1 MELRQLRHF
10 LALAEEQNF
19 TRAAQREHIVQSGL
33 SNSIHALERE
43 LESPL
48 YVRGSR
54 PIRLT
59 AAGFALEGP
68 ARRTV
73 SSAGYARQAVRDTR
87 EAITGILRVGA
98 MQLAEHV
105 VPLTEYVARFTRDYP
120 GITVEIRQLA
130 ALDMLAMVEAGEL
143 DCAIVP
149 APPSRGHRLRLVKL
163 GREPMKLAVN
173 PAHPLAGEKTVR
185 LSQLEHERFVEVPPS
200 WTSRLLND
208 AAFAGRGIG
217 RRVVCEA
224 NSWDLVLQLVGAGVG
239 VGIVPG
245 ELSHTTIADPT
256 PSVLLKPLADVQLE
270 RHLHLA
276 FSSVGELAPAV
287 TRFIDEIAQIR
298 NDKLPRPAT
307 DSISNS
313 DEDD

>member
-19 TRAAQREHIVQSGL
+19 TRAAEREHIVQSGL
-33 SNSIHALERE
+33 SNSIHSLERE
-43 LESPL
+43 LETPL
-48 YVRGSR
+48 YVRGTR

-68 ARRTV
+68 ARRTI
-73 SSAGYARQAVRDTR
+73 SSAGYAHQAVRDTR
-87 EAITGILRVGA
+87 EAITGTLRVGA

-105 VPLTEYVARFTRDYP
+105 VPLTEYVARFARDYP
-120 GITVEIRQLA
+120 GITVEIHQLA

-149 APPSRGHRLRLVKL
+149 APPSAGHRLRLVKL

-185 LSQLEHERFVEVPPS
+185 LSQLEHERFVEVPLT

-208 AAFAGRGIG
+208 AAFAGRGLG
-217 RRVVCEA
+217 RSIVCEA
-224 NSWDLVLQLVGAGVG
+224 NSWDLILQLVGAGVG

-245 ELSHTTIADPT
+245 GLSHPTIADPT

-276 FSSVGELAPAV
+276 FPSVGELAPAV
-287 TRFIDEIAQIR
+287 TRFIDEISHIR
-298 NDKLPRPAT
+298 NDKPPRPAT

>member
-33 SNSIHALERE
+33 SNSIHSLERE
-43 LESPL
+43 LETPL
-48 YVRGSR
+48 YVRHSR

-68 ARRTV
+68 ARRTI
-73 SSAGYARQAVRDTR
+73 STAGYALQAVRDTR
-87 EAITGILRVGA
+87 DAITGTLRVGA
-98 MQLAEHV
+98 MQSAEHI
-105 VPLTEYVARFTRDYP
+105 VPLATYIARFARDYP
-120 GITVEIRQLA
+120 GITVEIRQLGA
-130 ALDMLAMVEAGEL
+130 VEMLAMVEAGEL

-149 APPSRGHRLRLVKL
+149 APPSVGHRLRLVKL

-173 PAHPLAGEKTVR
+173 PAHPLAGQKTVR
-185 LSQLEHERFVEVPPS
+185 LSQLEHDRFVEVPVT

-208 AAFAGRGIG
+208 AAFAGRGLG
-217 RRVVCEA
+217 RTIVCEA
-224 NSWDLVLQLVGAGVG
+224 NSWDLVLQLVGVGVG

-245 ELSHTTIADPT
+245 GLSHPTIADPI
-256 PSVLLKPLADVQLE
+256 PSVLLKTLADVQLE

-276 FSSVGELAPAV
+276 IPSVGELAPTV
-287 TRFIDEIAQIR
+287 TRFIDEVSRVR
-298 NDKLPRPAT
+298 NDPPSLP
-307 DSISNS
+307 
-313 DEDD
+313 DEGGTTGSSK